1 MAETDYQ
8 EYILSEEDGDEH
20 WDNVLEL
27 RTVATQYQDLKPREG
42 LAFFLERTALVAD
55 VDALKETP
63 DVVTLITLHQTKGL
77 EFPVVFITGME
88 EGVSPHIRSFDD
100 PAQME
105 EERRLCYVGMTRAKK
120 KLYLTHALHRNL
132 AGRSAAN
139 PPSRFLQDIPSHLI
153 TSADLAESESKATD
167 AATTPTTVVP
177 KAGDHVSHSM
187 FGDGIVVNCTPIKDD
202 HEVIVAFGEGMGIK
216 KLLLSLAPME
226 MTSTLVVPAT
236 PRDSTN

>member
-1 MAETDYQ
+1 MVINRKGQTD
-8 EYILSEEDGDEH
+8 
-20 WDNVLEL
+20 
-27 RTVATQYQDLKPREG
+27 
-42 LAFFLERTALVAD
+42 
-55 VDALKETP
+55 
-63 DVVTLITLHQTKGL
+63 
-77 EFPVVFITGME
+77 
-88 EGVSPHIRSFDD
+88 GVSPD
-100 PAQME
+100 
-105 EERRLCYVGMTRAKK
+105 
-120 KLYLTHALHRNL
+120 KLRFI
-132 AGRSAAN
+132 AGATIS
-139 PPSRFLQDIPSHLI
+139 
-153 TSADLAESESKATD
+153 SEPFND